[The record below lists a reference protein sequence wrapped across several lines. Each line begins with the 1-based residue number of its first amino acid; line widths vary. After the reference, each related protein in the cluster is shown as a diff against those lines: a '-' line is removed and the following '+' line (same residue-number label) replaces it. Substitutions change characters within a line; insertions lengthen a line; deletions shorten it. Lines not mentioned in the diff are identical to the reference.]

1 MVVTGSEEDNNVPE
15 TLFMVMEKEET
26 DLRELLKLAPN
37 VKISDEQIKLILY
50 NLLCALKYVHSANI
64 IHRDLKPANILINAD
79 CQVKICDFGIS
90 RTLPESML
98 GSGSGNSKRVR
109 DSLVKSKMQAN
120 GDSQSIKN
128 MISKKV

>member
-1 MVVTGSEEDNNVPE
+1 
-15 TLFMVMEKEET
+15 MVMEKEET

-109 DSLVKSKMQAN
+109 DSIVKSKMQAN